1 MHEFFKVHVAAFA
14 GYIRG
19 TLTLEKGKVRNNNQ
33 ENITV
38 SYRLLVIK
46 FRE

>member
-19 TLTLEKGKVRNNNQ
+19 TLTLEKEKVRNNNNQ

-46 FRE
+46 FR